1 MSEEAEIR
9 ALIEE
14 RANAI
19 RNKNA
24 IAAVVFYSDDVVNF
38 DLAPPLAFRGDEA
51 TDPHEL
57 QVWFDS
63 WVGPIGLSFDRL
75 IVRCAGDV
83 AFAHGLLHMTGLRTD
98 STETDVWARMTLCL
112 ERRTGS
118 WKIVHEH
125 QSFPTLMDGSGLSAS
140 GLKP

>member
-19 RNKNA
+19 RNKDA

-51 TDPHEL
+51 TDPREL

-63 WVGPIGLSFDRL
+63 WAGPIGLSFDQL
-75 IVRCAGDV
+75 IIRFSGDV

-98 STETDVWARMTLCL
+98 STETDV
-112 ERRTGS
+112 
-118 WKIVHEH
+118 
-125 QSFPTLMDGSGLSAS
+125 
-140 GLKP
+140 